1 MPIYEYRCESCG
13 HQFDIIQKISDKKL
27 TLCEKCNK
35 HKLKKLVTSAGFK
48 LKGTGWYET
57 DFKNKKK
64 KKTEKTEKTEKKTK
78 T

>member
-1 MPIYEYRCESCG
+1 MPIYEYRCESCE

-64 KKTEKTEKTEKKTK
+64 KKAEKTEKTEKKTK